1 VKREVP
7 ETVEELSPVGPY
19 SQVVNVGDLYF
30 FSGQLPLQPGGAGM
44 ETGSISNQ
52 TRRVMDNIGL
62 LLRGAGLDYNDIAKT
77 TIFTTDLSHFA
88 DINRVYA
95 EYFVEAPPARSCIQ
109 VGALPLGAAVEI
121 EVIAVRQV

>member
-1 VKREVP
+1 MKREIP
-7 ETVEELSPVGPY
+7 KIGEELSPVGPY
-19 SQVVNVGDLYF
+19 SQVVKVGDFYF
-30 FSGQLPLQPGGAGM
+30 FSGQVPVQPGKAGV

-62 LLRGAGLDYNDIAKT
+62 LLRGVGLGYGDIVKA

-95 EYFVEAPPARSCIQ
+95 EYFVEAPPARSCVQ

-121 EVIAVRQV
+121 EVVAVRQV